1 MLVANWMSKTLV
13 TLDPDSTM
21 SQAARLIREHHIS
34 HLPVIDKNG
43 RLKGIVSDRDVKRAS
58 ASDATTLSVHE
69 LAYLLSRMKI
79 IDIMT
84 RDPVTVGPYDT
95 VEEAAMIM
103 LERGISG
110 MPVVDDSGAVVAMIT
125 QSDIFRALIS
135 LTGVTHGG
143 IQFALD
149 LEDRPGSIK
158 EATDVIRQYGGR
170 MVSILT
176 TYDEV
181 PDGKRRVFIRAKNL
195 DRAKVPEIKREL
207 SAKGDLLYI
216 LDSRLNKKE
225 PLLGAGLLR
234 RVPAEPAAHPEGGT
248 I

>member
-1 MLVANWMSKTLV
+1 MLVANWMSKNLV
-13 TLDPDSTM
+13 ALDPDSTM
-21 SQAARLIREHHIS
+21 SQATRLIREHHIS

-43 RLKGIVSDRDVKRAS
+43 HLKGIVSDRDVKRAS

-95 VEEAAMIM
+95 IEEAAMIM

-110 MPVVDDSGAVVAMIT
+110 LPVVDDNSAVVAMIT

-135 LTGVTHGG
+135 LTGITHGG

-149 LEDRPGSIK
+149 LDDRPGSIK
-158 EATDVIRQYGGR
+158 EVTDVIREYGGR

-176 TYDEV
+176 SYDNSPE
-181 PDGKRRVFIRAKNL
+181 GKRRVFIRAKNL
-195 DRAKVPEIKREL
+195 DRAKIPEIKREL
-207 SAKGDLLYI
+207 SNRGELLYI
-216 LDSRLNKKE
+216 LDSRMNKKE
-225 PLLGAGLLR
+225 ALFGAGLLR
-234 RVPAEPAAHPEGGT
+234 STPAQPVTHP
-248 I
+248 